1 MDNEPKFKVGDL
13 VTRGRGRVTL
23 RVVAIVNEPG
33 YIAYYGTHDVKDERK
48 RPRIAWHAES
58 NLRLAEEADNE

>member
-1 MDNEPKFKVGDL
+1 MRETKFKVGDL

-23 RVVAIVNEPG
+23 RVVAITAEPG
-33 YIAYYGTHDVKDERK
+33 YITYYGTNDVKDYRK
-48 RPRIAWHAES
+48 RPRVAWHAES